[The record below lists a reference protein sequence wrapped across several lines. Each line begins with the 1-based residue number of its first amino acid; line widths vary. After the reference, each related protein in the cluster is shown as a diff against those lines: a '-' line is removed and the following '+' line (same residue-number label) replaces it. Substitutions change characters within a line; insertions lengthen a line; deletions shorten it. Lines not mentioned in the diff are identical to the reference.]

1 MPDIEKNSSP
11 TWLLTVWHSAQ
22 HPQLLALH
30 LPPGSFNSETQ
41 RTPFFPRASFS
52 SESSPYFSVLFSLSK
67 GEKPSIISQE
77 DDSICLGI
85 PMRCFTAAFHKL
97 IIFKAPLGSGGWEKR
112 SFGEDLCWHEWRTA
126 QTSRGKQACL
136 NTSNLHSQVH
146 AYTQCVEFEIS
157 SPAPKGSWKS

>member
-52 SESSPYFSVLFSLSK
+52 SESLPYFSVLFSLSK

-97 IIFKAPLGSGGWEKR
+97 IIFKAPLGSGGWEER

-126 QTSRGKQACL
+126 QTSPGE
-136 NTSNLHSQVH
+136 TSMFKYQQSPFPS
-146 AYTQCVEFEIS
+146 AQCVEFEIS